1 MKIKSSFQ
9 CRVFLVCGFILL
21 SQIAHAETTE
31 TSPETSVAYAVFSD
45 SAGVDSSQAVLNP
58 NIKFR
63 KKIRLD
69 LESGVL
75 GDELIAN
82 ANYTLVRLAYYAQ
95 DDLSYG
101 IGFRARTGGLTQESQ
116 DLQTKNPQLDF
127 SRAPKA
133 TTAGFFSLGY
143 NLYYGKLGISGS
155 RSINTATQVNADA
168 GLQTYSASQRP
179 LVQIG
184 VSQLF
189 FMGSRVALGLNL
201 GLSVAEVTD
210 ATSTS
215 LNSSLPVPT
224 NDQFSSKIHTGKFF
238 GLNLNVLL

>member
-1 MKIKSSFQ
+1 MKNKASYLG
-9 CRVFLVCGFILL
+9 RTVLVCGFIFLT
-21 SQIAHAETTE
+21 QTAWAADENVD
-31 TSPETSVAYAVFSD
+31 TSVAYTVLSD

-58 NIKFR
+58 NLKFR
-63 KKIRLD
+63 KKVRLD

-101 IGFRARTGGLTQESQ
+101 IGFRARTGGLAQESK
-116 DLQTKNPQLDF
+116 DLQTKYPQLDF

-143 NLYYGKLGISGS
+143 NLCYGKLGLSGS
-155 RSINTATQVNADA
+155 RSINTTTQINADA
-168 GLQTYSASQRP
+168 GLQAYSDAQRP
-179 LVQIG
+179 LVQLGIT
-184 VSQLF
+184 QLF
-189 FMGSRVALGLNL
+189 FMGSRIAIGLNL

-215 LNSSLPVPT
+215 LDSSLPIPS
-224 NDQFSSKIHTGKFF
+224 NDQFSSKIQTGKFF